1 MTVRPRQLGHQRPG
15 RRAGWALVLVAAL
28 VLAGCSGSDGSDG
41 SRGRGAREPVRTST
55 TRGASRPT
63 SSSTVPE
70 EPGFPDLRGGH
81 LDDAVKLLD
90 AAGFKRI
97 TALDTAAGG
106 RVVAPSRAWTVVD
119 QSAPAHEVVPTTTAI
134 TLFVAK
140 APTPETTPAKVGYV
154 QVPEILYEPVGE
166 GLDALVAEGLT
177 NVLLEDFSGKQ
188 RLVPADASWVITSLT
203 PSPGSWIKPTDQV
216 RLGALPKGDVPTAGR

>member
-1 MTVRPRQLGHQRPG
+1 M
-15 RRAGWALVLVAAL
+15 
-28 VLAGCSGSDGSDG
+28 
-41 SRGRGAREPVRTST
+41 
-55 TRGASRPT
+55 
-63 SSSTVPE
+63 
-70 EPGFPDLRGGH
+70 
-81 LDDAVKLLD
+81 
-90 AAGFKRI
+90 
-97 TALDTAAGG
+97 
-106 RVVAPSRAWTVVD
+106 
-119 QSAPAHEVVPTTTAI
+119 
-134 TLFVAK
+134 AK

-216 RLGALPKGDVPTAGR
+216 RLGAEMVVNNERLLSGENQRFSAGESSLFLVNAREVPLIDARIRQVDLEARLRKAFFSLDHEAGTLWRAWR